1 MKIIA
6 LNQAYYFN
14 INKITRSFFVCKIV
28 YFEENIYN
36 ISPKSFFPFLKV
48 AQLLMKSFLAM
59 KSSIATLFYVLPE
72 LQGKMCVIAK
82 IIRIFCFYWNIIE
95 NFFAIIPSSDL
106 IIFLLSD
113 KRSHIIKKTCSFK
126 LQVCSSMCDLLM
138 DIRH

>member
-59 KSSIATLFYVLPE
+59 KSSIE
-72 LQGKMCVIAK
+72 
-82 IIRIFCFYWNIIE
+82 
-95 NFFAIIPSSDL
+95 PSSK
-106 IIFLLSD
+106 FCQNY
-113 KRSHIIKKTCSFK
+113 KVKCVW
-126 LQVCSSMCDLLM
+126 LQKS
-138 DIRH
+138 

>member
-48 AQLLMKSFLAM
+48 AM
-59 KSSIATLFYVLPE
+59 KSSIDTLFYVLPE

-113 KRSHIIKKTCSFK
+113 KDT
-126 LQVCSSMCDLLM
+126 DLTL
-138 DIRH
+138 